1 MSFPTGSFRGGVRP
15 STSLLYG
22 VWSGEVWEV
31 DTNGSVTLFSTLAGT
46 DLVHIG
52 RNNATIPQNAVV
64 TDNGAFVID
73 TTAAAVATYPDS
85 DVGSPTCC
93 CGYLGYFF
101 FGYGNG
107 TMQCSGYN
115 TTDINTINQAQ
126 TVSNPDGLLNIKGYK
141 GQIYAFG
148 EQTVEVWGEPI
159 NATGFPLTRVGFN
172 ITPGIACE
180 HGVAGWEP
188 EFGMAP
194 IYVGSDNTVRMIQG
208 YQAVVVSNSDVET
221 DLQNL
226 SFLQKSQIDT
236 LCYISGG
243 NHFWQMNLAA
253 RSWVLHVEEGTWHE
267 RRSKDSTRSKL
278 QRSIYFSNNWLVGDT
293 DTAQVYK
300 VVDDEPSEAGNTL
313 TAIMESGPLKDF
325 PRRQRVNRLDLDFTV
340 GVGIS
345 TGSQPTQTDPQTQ
358 IEISYDGGRNFA
370 HSWDRKL
377 GKDGKPLH
385 RVFINNLGMTED
397 EGPRVRW
404 TVSDQV
410 HLGFQGGDIDTE
422 VKTK

>member
-15 STSLLYG
+15 STSVLYG
-22 VWSGEVWEV
+22 CWQDNVWTVN
-31 DTNGSVTLFSTLAGT
+31 TNGDVTLFSTLAGT
-46 DLVHIG
+46 NLVHIG

-64 TDNGAFVID
+64 TDNGAFIID
-73 TTAAAVATYPDS
+73 TTAGSVSAYPDA
-85 DVGSPTCC
+85 DVGSPTCV

-107 TMQCSGYN
+107 TMQVTGFN
-115 TTDINTINQAQ
+115 TTDINTINQSQ
-126 TVSNPDGLLNIKGYK
+126 TVSNPDGILNIKGYK

-148 EQTVEVWGEPI
+148 EQTVEIWGEPI

-172 ITPGIACE
+172 ITPGLAAE

-194 IYVGSDNTVRMIQG
+194 IYVGTDNTVRMIQG
-208 YQAVVVSNSDVET
+208 YQAVTVSNSDVDT

-226 SFLQKSQIDT
+226 SFLQRSQIDT

-243 NHFWQMNLAA
+243 NHFWQMNLPG

-267 RRSKDSTRSKL
+267 RRSKDSTRSKM
-278 QRSIYFSNNWLVGDT
+278 QRSIFFSNNWLVGDT
-293 DTAQVYK
+293 NGPNVYK
-300 VVDDEPSEAGNTL
+300 VVDNQNNEAGDAL
-313 TAIMESGPLKDF
+313 PGIMESGPLKDF
-325 PRRQRVNRLDLDFTV
+325 PKRQRVNRLDLDFTV
-340 GVGIS
+340 GVGQT
-345 TGSQPTQTDPQTQ
+345 TGTEPTQTDPQAQ
-358 IEISYDGGRNFA
+358 IEVSYDGGRTWP

-377 GKDGKPLH
+377 GKDGKSSR

-404 TVSDQV
+404 TVSDDV
-410 HLGFQGGDIDTE
+410 HLGFQGADIDTE